1 MAALRAAAVPERNDA
16 VKIVD
21 RYILKQFITTTVFGL
36 ITFMAIFVIID
47 LMENLDDFLDNNVAN
62 GIILQYY
69 IAFLPE
75 IVKLMTPVAVLLAS
89 LFTTGKL
96 AGNNELTA
104 MKAGGMSIY
113 RYMLPLITV
122 AFLVSGIS
130 VYFNGW
136 VVPYANQQKF
146 SIERRYLNKNI
157 ESSVRTNIYLQDGK
171 KRIVYIAYY
180 DGTRNIGTRSSI
192 QEFTDSTLISVARRW
207 DGLSFSYDSVAGVWS
222 MGIGKQRTMTANGE
236 RVENFDSYF
245 FRDLTFAPKDIVKKV
260 ERPEEMNY
268 TELGEFIVRQQ
279 NSGNDAARWI
289 VDYHNKVAFP
299 FASVIVVL
307 FGIPFSFGKRK
318 GGIALQVGISAA
330 VVFIYMV
337 FMKISNVFGYNGD
350 LDPMLTAWLANIIF
364 FAAGVVNILRV
375 NK

>member
-1 MAALRAAAVPERNDA
+1 M
-16 VKIVD
+16 KIAD
-21 RYILKQFITTTVFGL
+21 KYILKQFILTTIFGL

-47 LMENLDDFLDNNVAN
+47 LMENLDDFLDNNVDNAV
-62 GIILQYY
+62 IVQYY
-69 IAFLPE
+69 FAFLPE
-75 IVKLMTPVAVLLAS
+75 IIKLMTPVAILLAS

-96 AGNNELTA
+96 ASNNELTA
-104 MKAGGMSIY
+104 LKAGGMSIY

-122 AFLVSGIS
+122 AFIVSIAS

-136 VVPYANQQKF
+136 IVPYANQQKF
-146 SIERRYLNKNI
+146 SIERKYLHKNL
-157 ESSVRTNIYLQDGK
+157 ESTARTNIYLQDGK
-171 KRIVYIAYY
+171 KRIVFIAYF
-180 DGTRNIGTRSSI
+180 DGTTGTGTRTSI
-192 QEFTDSTLISVARRW
+192 QEFTDSSLITIAQRW
-207 DGLSFSYDSVAGVWS
+207 DGVQFTWDSTSQQWS
-222 MGIGKQRTMTANGE
+222 MLSGRHRIVQQYGE
-236 RVENFDSYF
+236 SLTTFDSYTF
-245 FRDLTFAPKDIVKKV
+245 NDLTFSPKDLVKKV

-268 TELGEFIVRQQ
+268 TELGDFITRQLS
-279 NSGNDAARWI
+279 SGNDTARWL

-350 LDPMLTAWLANIIF
+350 LNPLLTAWLANIIF
-364 FAAGVVNILRV
+364 FTAGMVNILRV

>member
-1 MAALRAAAVPERNDA
+1 M
-16 VKIVD
+16 KIVD

-69 IAFLPE
+69 ISFLPE

-96 AGNNELTA
+96 AANNELTA
-104 MKAGGMSIY
+104 LKAGGMSIY
-113 RYMLPLITV
+113 RYMFPLIIV
-122 AFLVSGIS
+122 AFLVSGLS

-171 KRIVYIAYY
+171 KRIIYIAYY
-180 DGTRNIGTRSSI
+180 DRMRNIGTRTSI

-207 DGLSFSYDSVAGVWS
+207 DGLQFSYDTVGQVWT
-222 MGIGKQRTMTANGE
+222 MGMGKQRTMTAAGE
-236 RVENFDSYF
+236 EMVNFDAYT

-279 NSGNDAARWI
+279 SSGNDAARWI

-318 GGIALQVGISAA
+318 GGIAVQVGISAA

-350 LDPMLTAWLANIIF
+350 LDPFLTAWLANIIF
-364 FAAGVVNILRV
+364 FAAGVINILRV